1 MIDDHTGIQDQDRP
15 PDKLIL
21 PAPLDTPVNAPQRTP
36 TSSLP
41 GTPAYLEQHLH
52 HAAPQQPGYPFKR
65 FAYHIRTDPAY
76 PFLIAALAIVLILG
90 GIGASFAGDIF
101 AKFAAS
107 SASARPAPPQ
117 NPPQATPVG
126 TIDLRPTFPTPG
138 GGQGS
143 TTSSLPPASAP
154 VTVTP
159 QTTTVPDNNNGTLNL
174 QITGIPQ
181 QVSNNSTIPVSITA
195 GEPGVIVRLM
205 VVYSAPPNFYSSGTQ
220 ITDADGNATLNWHV
234 RVFAGSNFGFVTAE
248 VTVVGQDQ
256 NGQQATSSPVT
267 VEITGKGIVP

>member
-15 PDKLIL
+15 SGKLVL
-21 PAPLDTPVNAPQRTP
+21 PTPLDTPQQTSTP
-36 TSSLP
+36 SLP

-52 HAAPQQPGYPFKR
+52 HAAPPQPGYPFKR

-90 GIGASFAGDIF
+90 GIGASFAGDTF
-101 AKFAAS
+101 AKFVTP
-107 SASARPAPPQ
+107 SATARSVPPQ
-117 NPPQATPVG
+117 NPPQASPAG

-143 TTSSLPPASAP
+143 TVSSLPPNSAP

-159 QTTTVPDNNNGTLNL
+159 QTTTVPDNNNGPFSL
-174 QITGIPQ
+174 QITDIPQ

-220 ITDADGNATLNWHV
+220 ITDAGGNATLDWRV
-234 RVFAGSNFGFVTAE
+234 RVFGGGNFGFVTAE

>member
-1 MIDDHTGIQDQDRP
+1 MIDDHTGTQDQDRP
-15 PDKLIL
+15 AGRLIL
-21 PAPLDTPVNAPQRTP
+21 PAPLDTPQQTP
-36 TSSLP
+36 TPSLP

-52 HAAPQQPGYPFKR
+52 HAAPPQPGYPFKR

-90 GIGASFAGDIF
+90 GVGASFAGKLF
-101 AKFAAS
+101 AHFSTPSAAIQP
-107 SASARPAPPQ
+107 SAPQ
-117 NPPQATPVG
+117 NPAPTPASG

-143 TTSSLPPASAP
+143 TISSLPPASAP

-159 QTTTVPDNNNGTLNL
+159 QTTTVPDNNNGPFSL

-195 GEPGVIVRLM
+195 GEPGVTVQLM

-220 ITDADGNATLNWHV
+220 ITDADGNATLDWHV
-234 RVFAGSNFGFVTAE
+234 RVFGGGNFGFVTAE